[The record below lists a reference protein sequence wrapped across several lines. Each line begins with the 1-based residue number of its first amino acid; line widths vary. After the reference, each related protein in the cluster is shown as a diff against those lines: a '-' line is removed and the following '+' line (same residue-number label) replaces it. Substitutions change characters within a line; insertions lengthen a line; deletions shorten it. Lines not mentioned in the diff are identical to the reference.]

1 MILTIALEA
10 TDVKDSIIASPNF
23 LDAEA
28 IVNSFN
34 KKELAEWKVG
44 VQCSVET
51 NDWTGLIMH
60 HMYILD
66 YWMVGSHVITTTV
79 KLQK

>member
-1 MILTIALEA
+1 M
-10 TDVKDSIIASPNF
+10 KGGIIASPNF

-60 HMYILD
+60 HMYISD